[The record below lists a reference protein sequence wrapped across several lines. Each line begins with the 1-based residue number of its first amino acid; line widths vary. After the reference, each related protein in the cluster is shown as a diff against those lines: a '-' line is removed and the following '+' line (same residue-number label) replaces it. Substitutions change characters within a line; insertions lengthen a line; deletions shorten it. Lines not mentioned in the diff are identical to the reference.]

1 MNRSVRRPDEDE
13 ALAEAALFGPGVL
26 EQRERQS
33 LESWLDV
40 PNEFERLAACLLMGR
55 TERLPLDE
63 SWITRIESNLDQV
76 TSVTPVLSESIGGR
90 EVGRSGLSSIATLLA
105 VAAAFAVGVTLGWWG
120 GSLPTPLPEIASESV
135 ESRYRSLAAMTDTTR
150 VDWAPNAGG
159 EVAGHVVWN
168 DRLQQGFMAFE
179 RLPANDP
186 KVEQYQL
193 WIFDAARSD
202 DHPVDGGVFDLAVDS
217 AVQVDGMTLVPVDAK
232 LPVSRA
238 KMFALTVEAP
248 GGVVVSDRSRLPG
261 LAVVP

>member
-1 MNRSVRRPDEDE
+1 MNRSVRHLHEDE
-13 ALAEAALFGPGVL
+13 ALAEAALFGPDVLDQRDRQGV
-26 EQRERQS
+26 EC
-33 LESWLDV
+33 WLDV
-40 PNEFERLAACLLMGR
+40 PNEFDRLTACLLMDR
-55 TERLPLDE
+55 TPRRPLDE
-63 SWITRIESNLDQV
+63 SWITRIESNLNRV
-76 TSVTPVLSESIGGR
+76 ISVTPASSDLNGGR
-90 EVGRSGLSSIATLLA
+90 DVGRAGLSSIATLLA
-105 VAAAFAVGVTLGWWG
+105 VAAAFAVGVTLGWWS
-120 GSLPTPLPEIASESV
+120 GSLPNPQPETALESV
-135 ESRYRSLAAMTDTTR
+135 ETRYRSLAAMTDTTR

-159 EVAGHVVWN
+159 DVAGHVVWN

-232 LPVSRA
+232 LTVNRA

>member
-40 PNEFERLAACLLMGR
+40 PNEFERLAACLLMDR

-63 SWITRIESNLDQV
+63 SWIARIESNLDQV
-76 TSVTPVLSESIGGR
+76 ASVTPTPSEILGRR
-90 EVGRSGLSSIATLLA
+90 EVGPTLSWVATILA

-120 GSLPTPLPEIASESV
+120 GSLPTPQPEIASDSV
-135 ESRYRSLAAMTDTTR
+135 EARYRSLAAMTDTTR

-159 EVAGHVVWN
+159 DVAGHVVWN

-261 LAVVP
+261 LAVIP